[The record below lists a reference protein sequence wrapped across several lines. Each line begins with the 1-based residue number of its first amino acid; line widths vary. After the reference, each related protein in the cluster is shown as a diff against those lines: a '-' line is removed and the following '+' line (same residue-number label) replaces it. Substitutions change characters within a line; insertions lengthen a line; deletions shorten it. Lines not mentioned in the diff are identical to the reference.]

1 MNSGKVRL
9 NSGIL
14 ERRHSNWDEALH
26 HFRRARE
33 IDDTYCE
40 PDYWIGASLLQ
51 QGTQVQLG
59 LMVGH
64 AGHAVLWV
72 LYHAPTAKRMVEP
85 MPWNQSGKCVTAA
98 ALRASQQVCSA
109 EGQQQLH
116 KTGCHCTWHSPASLL
131 CHIQELEKA
140 LRCKYVA
147 ANALNAL
154 QQVYQLMGSEAKE
167 KAASHQAWARILLKP
182 ELGRVVEACQL
193 LEQVALEK
201 VQLGG
206 SYASAQGKIQC
217 DTG

>member
-1 MNSGKVRL
+1 LGWSAHGLMRL
-9 NSGIL
+9 S
-14 ERRHSNWDEALH
+14 SV
-26 HFRRARE
+26 
-33 IDDTYCE
+33 
-40 PDYWIGASLLQ
+40 LLQ
-51 QGTQVQLG
+51 DLLTDAQQCQPDLATILYNKLHACVLVAQG
-59 LMVGH
+59 
-64 AGHAVLWV
+64 
-72 LYHAPTAKRMVEP
+72 
-85 MPWNQSGKCVTAA
+85 QSGKCVAA
-98 ALRASQQVCSA
+98 GGMGTLQQVDLLMGILYDHDKATATS
-109 EGQQQLH
+109 E
-116 KTGCHCTWHSPASLL
+116 TGCNYALHSSRLM

-206 SYASAQGKIQC
+206 SYASAQGKVQS
-217 DTG
+217 DTAYYEASCLSWCS